1 MTEQLQYKP
10 GLEDIVASETSI
22 SYLDVQQ
29 EEIVIRGYDL
39 IELAQ
44 KKTYLETAYLLIY
57 GRLPDAMEYHQ
68 FQQDISSQTN
78 LHPTIQTI
86 LTKLPKTTH
95 PMDAMRTCISALS
108 GYDDALQDRSE
119 ACQQKRAV
127 RLLGQLPAIVAG
139 SYHILTKD
147 AAISPDQTKS
157 YTETFLTMLTGRTPT
172 QDEITAFDQT
182 LTLYSEHELPNSTFA
197 ARVIAS
203 THSDM
208 YGAFTGAIS
217 SLKGDL
223 HGGANE
229 AVMHMLL
236 EGKTTEGFLALIERK
251 LAAKE
256 KMMGFGH
263 RVYMRKMDPRAALL
277 KRSLKTLTESKGDTM
292 LYDMCVA
299 GEAYM
304 KEKKN
309 LYPNLDYYAAPIYY
323 VLGIPISL
331 YTPIFFA
338 ARASGLAAHVIEQ
351 HLHNRIFRPRV
362 RYLGPRGLKVS
373 DDDRKTGE

>member
-1 MTEQLQYKP
+1 MMTEQLQYKP

-22 SYLDVQQ
+22 SYLDVEQ

-44 KKTYLETAYLLIY
+44 NKTYLETAYLLIY
-57 GRLPDAMEYHQ
+57 GRLPDQMEYHQ
-68 FQQDISSQTN
+68 FQQDISSQTS

-86 LTKLPKTTH
+86 LTNLPKTTH
-95 PMDAMRTCISALS
+95 PMDAMRTCLSALA
-108 GYDDALQDRSE
+108 GYDDALHDRSE
-119 ACQQKRAV
+119 ACQVRRAV

-139 SYHILTKD
+139 SYYILTKD

-157 YTETFLTMLTGRTPT
+157 YTENFLSMLTGRTPA

-256 KMMGFGH
+256 KNDGLWPQSIHEKNG
-263 RVYMRKMDPRAALL
+263 PAS
-277 KRSLKTLTESKGDTM
+277 RSFKTFIENAYRIKG
-292 LYDMCVA
+292 
-299 GEAYM
+299 
-304 KEKKN
+304 
-309 LYPNLDYYAAPIYY
+309 
-323 VLGIPISL
+323 
-331 YTPIFFA
+331 
-338 ARASGLAAHVIEQ
+338 
-351 HLHNRIFRPRV
+351 
-362 RYLGPRGLKVS
+362 RYNAI
-373 DDDRKTGE
+373 